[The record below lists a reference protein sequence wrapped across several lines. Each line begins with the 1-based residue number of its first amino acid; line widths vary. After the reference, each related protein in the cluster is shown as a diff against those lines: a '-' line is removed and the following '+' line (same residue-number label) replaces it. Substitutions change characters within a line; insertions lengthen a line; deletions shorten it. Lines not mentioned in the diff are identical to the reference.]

1 VVLTMNVHEQNV
13 NFLKALQTYYPS
25 EIVEFDEFRDIELQI
40 MRIRGKV
47 IRKMNPQKSFQKL
60 KSTYNDFDKFKE
72 CFREISVSYDRDE
85 DIKMLYDLLNS
96 QENMNV
102 FEKEYITAPSRVWGS
117 LYRRVQTKK

>member
-1 VVLTMNVHEQNV
+1 MNVHEQNV

-25 EIVEFDEFRDIELQI
+25 EVAEFDEFRDIELQI
-40 MRIRGKV
+40 TRIRGKV
-47 IRKMNPQKSFQKL
+47 IRRNNPKKSFQKL
-60 KSTYNDFDKFKE
+60 KSTYNDFNKFKE

-102 FEKEYITAPSRVWGS
+102 FEKEYITAPSRVWSS